1 MGAFA
6 SVPDD
11 CLDKAS
17 DWFAK
22 EDFLCQR
29 AVSPPRA
36 GRSATGDH
44 EKRQV
49 GRKYPPGWGQNLRVV
64 RFESTQVR
72 PPPATLAGDDGP
84 TPRCRSNGKGVWARL
99 SALAAYLYNQSLRC
113 TRS

>member
-29 AVSPPRA
+29 AVSPLARDAARRGIMRKVPRKL
-36 GRSATGDH
+36 GRN
-44 EKRQV
+44 
-49 GRKYPPGWGQNLRVV
+49 YPPGWGQNLRVV
-64 RFESTQVR
+64 RFDSAPV
-72 PPPATLAGDDGP
+72 PPPVTTPLEMTASPRAVEAMARVFG
-84 TPRCRSNGKGVWARL
+84 PRCTHLNACCR
-99 SALAAYLYNQSLRC
+99 
-113 TRS
+113 